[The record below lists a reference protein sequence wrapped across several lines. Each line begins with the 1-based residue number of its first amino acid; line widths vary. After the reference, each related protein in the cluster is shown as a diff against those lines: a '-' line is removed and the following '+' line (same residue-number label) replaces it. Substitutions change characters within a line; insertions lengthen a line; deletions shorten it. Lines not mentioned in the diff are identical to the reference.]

1 MFKNCKCQLRCNR
14 SCPGTRNREKLIL
27 HPIKTAKEKGY
38 RILQFNA
45 VVKTNLPAISLYKAL
60 GFKELGT
67 IPGAYESIRGE
78 YEDILL
84 FYYNL
89 MDLK

>member
-1 MFKNCKCQLRCNR
+1 M
-14 SCPGTRNREKLIL
+14 
-27 HPIKTAKEKGY
+27 
-38 RILQFNA
+38 QFNA

-67 IPGAYESIRGE
+67 IPGAYESIREE

>member
-1 MFKNCKCQLRCNR
+1 M
-14 SCPGTRNREKLIL
+14 
-27 HPIKTAKEKGY
+27 
-38 RILQFNA
+38 QFNA
-45 VVKTNLPAISLYKAL
+45 VVKTNLPAVSLYKAL

-67 IPGAYESIRGE
+67 IPGAYENIRGK

-89 MDLK
+89 MELK